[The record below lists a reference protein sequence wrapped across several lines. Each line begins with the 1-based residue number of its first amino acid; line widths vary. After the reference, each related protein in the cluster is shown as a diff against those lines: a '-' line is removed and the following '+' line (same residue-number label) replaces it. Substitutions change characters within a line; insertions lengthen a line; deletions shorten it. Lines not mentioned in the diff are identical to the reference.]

1 MLLFG
6 HVGITAGFWLGLDK
20 ALPKRGLF
28 LSRLSAIT
36 GAIDYRLA
44 LVGSMLPDII
54 DKPMGHYFLA
64 GTFNNGRIF
73 AHTLIFLFILLS
85 IGLYRLWRG
94 GRTGFIIL
102 ALCSGGHL
110 ILDEMWRTP
119 QTLFWPLHG
128 WDFPKSP
135 QVMDWRQVLSSWI
148 EGLETNS
155 ATYIP
160 EIMGLVIFLSIGL
173 VLLRSG
179 RLVQFLRNG
188 SLR

>member
-1 MLLFG
+1 M
-6 HVGITAGFWLGLDK
+6 GFWLGLDK
-20 ALPKRGLF
+20 ALPKRGPF
-28 LSRLSAIT
+28 LSQLGAVT

-44 LVGSMLPDII
+44 LLGSMLPDII

-64 GTFNNGRIF
+64 DTFNNGRIF
-73 AHTLIFLFILLS
+73 AHTLLFFLLLLS

-110 ILDEMWRTP
+110 ILDEMWRIP

-128 WDFPKSP
+128 WAFPKSP
-135 QVMDWRQVLSSWI
+135 QITDWWQVLSRWFH
-148 EGLETNS
+148 GLETNP

-160 EIMGLVIFLSIGL
+160 EIIGLVILLPIGL

-179 RLVQFLRNG
+179 RLFQFLRCG
-188 SLR
+188 YLK